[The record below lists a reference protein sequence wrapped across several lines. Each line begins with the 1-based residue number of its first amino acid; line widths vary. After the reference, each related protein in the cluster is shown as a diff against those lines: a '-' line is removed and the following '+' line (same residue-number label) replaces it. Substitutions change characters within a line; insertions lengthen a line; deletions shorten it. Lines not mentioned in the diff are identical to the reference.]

1 MSRPCPPSAQLFCAA
16 VLTVLTVLTSLAGF
30 GPTPAAAQGTQAT
43 AAPIATPAGIT
54 SPEVFLGHRVG
65 ADRKLAPWPKV
76 VEYFRLL
83 DAASERVRLESAG
96 TSTLGEEM
104 LVAVLTS
111 ERNQGNLE
119 RYREIART
127 LARPDL
133 RSDLNPAGGLSPEQ
147 ARALIAE
154 GKVIA
159 LVTCTIHATEVGSTQ
174 MAMEFAHE
182 VATTQDP
189 AMLSWLDDVVL
200 LLMPSINPD
209 GQKLVIDWYQRQ
221 LGTPYEAGPMP
232 WLYHPYVGHDN
243 NRDFY
248 MLTQKESLAVNDVLY
263 GRWFPQIFL
272 DEHQMGSTG
281 PRMFVP
287 PQADP
292 LAPEVHSLVFR
303 LADLLGTAM
312 SMRLE
317 EAGKLG
323 VGNNMIFDSYWP
335 GGTRN
340 TAWWK
345 NVTGLLTEVAS
356 PDIASPIYV
365 EPGELQG
372 NVKGLPEYRRQAN
385 FPSPWPGGWWRLRDV
400 VEYELVATRSFLETA
415 ARYRANILENVYRMA
430 TRRHGGGRCRGRP
443 TPSSSPPGSAT
454 RSPPP
459 GWSSCCCAT
468 ACGWSAPP
476 PRSRS
481 GGRSTSRA
489 PTVIPAA
496 QPYRPFLL
504 TMLRPQRYPEVIP
517 YVGGPVIPPYD
528 VTAWSLPL
536 LMGVEV
542 AEAVA
547 PLAPL
552 APVAS
557 GALAATAGREVITEP
572 VWPGGDVAPGPG
584 GYLISH
590 AADSLPIAL
599 NRLLADGK
607 EVYWLADP
615 KAAGIPGEAGDVY
628 LPPGQLPAAELSRL
642 SREAR
647 LPIAPLAERP
657 QGAAHRLSRVR
668 VGLFKPWV
676 ASMDEGWTRFLLER
690 YGFPFVNLS
699 NEQLRDGSFRK
710 EVDVVLLPDVPA
722 GVLERGESRSAA
734 ARRAATPLPPPYAGG
749 IGKDG
754 GDRLRRWV
762 EEGGTLVALDS
773 AAEYAIDLLELPV
786 EDVLDDVPREQL
798 NAPGSLLRLHVDTR
812 HPLGYGLAA
821 EEAAYF
827 ADSPAFE
834 THLPDAR
841 FDRRVVACYP
851 EDEEDILVSGYLAG
865 GELLER
871 RAAVVEMG
879 VGKGRVVL
887 IGFRPQHR
895 AQPLR
900 TFKLLWNALY
910 LAGAKE
916 TQLR

>member
-1 MSRPCPPSAQLFCAA
+1 MRRSCPTPSALLLLLLLLGTALA
-16 VLTVLTVLTSLAGF
+16 V
-30 GPTPAAAQGTQAT
+30 PAAAQ
-43 AAPIATPAGIT
+43 AAPVDAPVAAPPAAPGGIT
-54 SPEVFLGHRVG
+54 SPEAFLGHRVG
-65 ADRKLAPWPKV
+65 ADRKLAPWSKV

-96 TSTLGEEM
+96 TSTSGEEM

-133 RSDLNPAGGLSPEQ
+133 PSDLNPAGGLSPEQ

-159 LVTCTIHATEVGSTQ
+159 LVTCSIHATEVGSTQ

-182 VATTQDP
+182 VATTRDP
-189 AMLSWLDDVVL
+189 AMLSWLDDVIL

-221 LGTPYEAGPMP
+221 LGTPYESGPMP

-248 MLTQKESLAVNDVLY
+248 MLTQKESRAVNDVLY

-356 PDIASPIYV
+356 ADIASPIYV
-365 EPGELQG
+365 EPGELEG
-372 NVKGLPEYRRQAN
+372 DVKGLPEYRRQAN
-385 FPSPWPGGWWRLRDV
+385 FPSPWPGGWWRLRDI
-400 VEYELVATRSFLETA
+400 VEYELVATRGFLETG
-415 ARYRANILENVYRMA
+415 ARYRTSILENVYRMA
-430 TRRHGGGRCRGRP
+430 TEATARGAAEPPYAFVVPAEQRDPVAAALLVELLLRHGVRVER
-443 TPSSSPPGSAT
+443 
-454 RSPPP
+454 
-459 GWSSCCCAT
+459 AT
-468 ACGWSAPP
+468 APLKV
-476 PRSRS
+476 
-481 GGRSTSRA
+481 GRTVYE
-489 PTVIPAA
+489 PGTYVIPAA

-542 AEAVA
+542 AEAAEPLVA
-547 PLAPL
+547 
-552 APVAS
+552 
-557 GALAATAGREVITEP
+557 GGREGITAP
-572 VWPGGDVAPGPG
+572 VWPGGEVADGPG
-584 GYLISH
+584 GYLLPH
-590 AADSLPIAL
+590 AADSLPVAL

-615 KAAGIPGEAGDVY
+615 GPEGEPGDVY
-628 LPPGQLPAAELSRL
+628 LPSGQLSGAELSRL

-647 LPIAPLAERP
+647 LPVRPLAARP
-657 QGAAHRLSRVR
+657 RGAAHRLSRVR

-690 YGFPFVNLS
+690 YGFPFANLS

-710 EVDVVLLPDVPA
+710 AVDVVLLPDVPA
-722 GVLERGESRSAA
+722 GILERGESGSAA

-749 IGKDG
+749 IGKEG
-754 GDRLRRWV
+754 GEKLRRWV
-762 EEGGTLVALDS
+762 EDGGTLVALDS
-773 AAEYAIDLLELPV
+773 SAQYAIDLLELPV
-786 EDVLDDVPREQL
+786 EDVLDDVPVEKF
-798 NAPGSLLRLHVDTR
+798 NVPGSLLRIQVDTR

-834 THLPDAR
+834 TSLPDAR
-841 FDRRVVACYP
+841 FNRRVVAWYP
-851 EDEEDILVSGYLAG
+851 EDSADILVSGYLAG

-871 RAAVVEMG
+871 RAAVVEMRA
-879 VGKGRVVL
+879 GKGRVVL

-895 AQPLR
+895 AQPHR

-910 LAGAKE
+910 LAGARE
-916 TQLR
+916 TELR